1 MVYSGKKI
9 TNLSDPLRKTPLEY
23 LYHSIQHPK
32 SEIESM
38 IRNLRL
44 VQFIDPK
51 RYASLKRE
59 LPYFVCGTFNPPY
72 RRTENFAYTEFFIV
86 DVDHISMKGLDLET
100 IKNDLKRDHR
110 VCMLFLSPS
119 EDGLKVMFH
128 FKERC
133 YDAGM
138 YSIFYKLFVKRFSME
153 YHLEQ
158 VVDMQTSDV
167 CRACFISTDP
177 DIYYNP
183 EAEPVDWNQY
193 LDLENTTSLFDEKK
207 RVEKEMRVEAEKQQE
222 WLPEKDHEPDGDS
235 IMQIK
240 AILKLRLGKAEKEKV
255 VAYVPEQLVEIIDDL
270 KKYVE
275 GTGMSVTEIIN
286 INYGK
291 KIRMKLGQRQA
302 EVNVFYGKKGFSVVK
317 SPRCGTNGELND
329 IASDLI
335 RSFFIQ

>member
-9 TNLSDPLRKTPLEY
+9 TNLSDPLIKTPLEY
-23 LYHSIQHPK
+23 LFHSIQHPK

-44 VQFIDPK
+44 VQSIDPK
-51 RYASLKRE
+51 RYVSLKRE
-59 LPYFVCGTFNPPY
+59 LPYFVCGAFNPPY

-86 DVDHISMKGLDLET
+86 DIDHISMKGLNLET
-100 IKNDLKRDHR
+100 LKKDLKQDQS
-110 VCMLFLSPS
+110 VFMLFLSPS

-133 YDAGM
+133 YDAGL
-138 YSIFYKLFVKRFSME
+138 YSIFYKFFVKRFSAQ

-158 VVDMQTSDV
+158 VVDTQTSDV
-167 CRACFISTDP
+167 CRACFISMDS

-183 EAEPVDWNQY
+183 EAEPVDWNSY
-193 LDLENTTSLFDEKK
+193 LDLEDTTSLFDEKK
-207 RVEKEMRVEAEKQQE
+207 RVEKEMRVAAEKQQE

-240 AILKLRLGKAEKEKV
+240 AILKMRMGKAEKEKV
-255 VAYVPEQLVEIIDDL
+255 SAYVPSQLVEIIDDL
-270 KKYVE
+270 KKYIE
-275 GTGMSVTEIIN
+275 GLGITVMEIIN

-291 KIRMKLGQRQA
+291 KIRMKMGQRQA

-317 SPRCGTNGELND
+317 SPRCGTNSELND
-329 IASDLI
+329 ITSDVI